1 MLCDCNMLNRQSL
14 AEAIEE
20 FLESCDIAFIR
31 IFRGRSGIGEHTSV
45 KEFVERLVGVPQV
58 VGKHGHAPMRRLRQ
72 RWTLP

>member
-1 MLCDCNMLNRQSL
+1 MLNRQSL

-45 KEFVERLVGVPQV
+45 KEFADQPLDELVGRAHV
-58 VGKHGHAPMRRLRQ
+58 
-72 RWTLP
+72 